1 MKKQSDVFQMI
12 EVSMYAALIV
22 VAIYFVRIPM
32 PTAFVH
38 PGNAL
43 VILALLLM
51 GFRRGVMAA
60 MLGLFIFDAT
70 AGYITS
76 VPFTLLENFLVLL
89 VIEGIYRA
97 AFKREDYFLS
107 IVSLGILGAVT
118 KIVAIFIKHTLTQLV
133 LGSTL
138 ATALTLA
145 LSKMPA
151 SFITGVVTA
160 VLVPMLYYPMKK
172 VFERF
177 HPINQ

>member
-1 MKKQSDVFQMI
+1 MKKQSEVFKLV

-22 VAIYFVRIPM
+22 VAIYFIRIPM

-51 GFRRGVMAA
+51 GFKRGLTAA
-60 MLGLFIFDAT
+60 MMGLFIFDAT
-70 AGYITS
+70 AGYIAS

-89 VIEGIYRA
+89 VIEGIYRL
-97 AFKREDYFLS
+97 AFQRKDNFIS
-107 IVSLGILGAVT
+107 IVSLGILGALT
-118 KIVAIFIKHTLTQLV
+118 KIIAIFIKHTLTQLL
-133 LGSTL
+133 LGST
-138 ATALTLA
+138 TAAAFSLA

-151 SFITGVVTA
+151 SFLTGVVTA
-160 VLVPMLYYPMKK
+160 VLVPLLYFPMKK

-177 HPINQ
+177 HPIGE